1 VSTKYFELLADEVW
15 EGNPATISSVRHLGD
30 RERNA
35 LEATI
40 LNKYGK
46 SLSLR
51 GTPAQVHATL
61 DAAKRS

>member
-1 VSTKYFELLADEVW
+1 MSTKYFDMLADKVW
-15 EGNPATISSVRHLGD
+15 EGNPDTISSLRHLGD

-51 GTPAQVHATL
+51 GTPAQVQATL
-61 DAAKRS
+61 HAAKRS

>member
-1 VSTKYFELLADEVW
+1 MSTKYFELLADEVW
-15 EGNPATISSVRHLGD
+15 EGNTATISSVSHLGD

-51 GTPAQVHATL
+51 GTPAQLHATL
-61 DAAKRS
+61 EAARSS